1 MIETQTVV
9 GTLLGIASGV
19 TPFIVHY
26 LWREFR
32 EWRIEK
38 AKQAEREHEER
49 MAAHKIN
56 ERQAE
61 REHRERMQEMNNQH
75 TSIQLGIQRDY
86 AVDAHSDSI
95 TFHPQAAR
103 DTDPRVGQ
111 GTNTDKQDRPG

>member
-1 MIETQTVV
+1 MIEPQTVV

-49 MAAHKIN
+49 MAARKIK

-75 TSIQLGIQRDY
+75 IAIQLGIQRNY

-95 TFHPQAAR
+95 TFHPQTAQGP
-103 DTDPRVGQ
+103 DTPI
-111 GTNTDKQDRPG
+111 P